1 MQEVFEKII
10 EKLSNLGWVFA
21 DYYPDGTNI
30 SRVSKKSVPFDEVV
44 EIVRQAAA
52 KYEKD
57 NYFNLDEVTLH
68 KCPVCGGVA
77 EHRVK
82 KTGCWACGCFK
93 CKVFKTGHNHDKA
106 IQAWEDF
113 CAEYNNDWIPIS
125 SGRLP
130 KECEDVE
137 VTVEEIN
144 EVGEKQ
150 YYNARSWLQDGRW
163 VIKKNP
169 YNPTVIAWRYPTQ
182 PYVPK
187 GE

>member
-10 EKLSNLGWVFA
+10 EKLEEEREYAYANFD
-21 DYYPDGTNI
+21 DYVEECSPCLDAEYGDLFHRGLERAVKVI
-30 SRVSKKSVPFDEVV
+30 K
-44 EIVRQAAA
+44 EIV
-52 KYEKD
+52 K
-57 NYFNLDEVTLH
+57 
-68 KCPVCGGVA
+68 
-77 EHRVK
+77 
-82 KTGCWACGCFK
+82 
-93 CKVFKTGHNHDKA
+93 
-106 IQAWEDF
+106 
-113 CAEYNNDWIPIS
+113 EYNNGWIPIS

-150 YYNARSWLQDGRW
+150 YYNVRSWLQDGRW

>member
-1 MQEVFEKII
+1 MQKVFEKII
-10 EKLSNLGWVFA
+10 EKIKNVTHDNPMVTDNYILREEA
-21 DYYPDGTNI
+21 I
-30 SRVSKKSVPFDEVV
+30 
-44 EIVRQAAA
+44 EIVKQTAA

-113 CAEYNNDWIPIS
+113 CAEYNNGWIPCS
-125 SGRLP
+125 ERLP
-130 KECEDVE
+130 EDGEPVLATDGNYVYLVE
-137 VTVEEIN
+137 YDADLDASF
-144 EVGEKQ
+144 GDM
-150 YYNARSWLQDGRW
+150 DGI
-163 VIKKNP
+163 V
-169 YNPTVIAWRYPTQ
+169 AWRPLPE
-182 PYVPK
+182 PYKPK